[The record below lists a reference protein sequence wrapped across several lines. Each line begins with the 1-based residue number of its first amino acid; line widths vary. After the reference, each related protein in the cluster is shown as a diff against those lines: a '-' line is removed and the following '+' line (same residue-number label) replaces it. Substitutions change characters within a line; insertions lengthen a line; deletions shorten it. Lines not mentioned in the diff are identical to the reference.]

1 MICPKCKNEVS
12 DFDTK
17 CPVCEAELNKNN
29 EESKDKTILLRI
41 INAIQIISCMILAF
55 VFLAQ
60 KNIILAIGI
69 LFGGFITFAFIKGFS
84 DIIELLDKI
93 NNKLNK

>member
-1 MICPKCKNEVS
+1 MLCPKCKNEVS

-17 CPVCEAELNKNN
+17 CTVCETEIFNSK

-55 VFLAQ
+55 VFLIQ
-60 KNIILAIGI
+60 ENIVLAIAI